1 MFIELDFR
9 FFKESLVEDDK
20 TDSYGCG
27 NHAKTSTVNIDV
39 CLVLEMFFFLL
50 LHFLYIVNTTE

>member
-9 FFKESLVEDDK
+9 FLKESLVEDDK

-39 CLVLEMFFFLL
+39 CLVLEMFFFSSVAFSVYSQY
-50 LHFLYIVNTTE
+50 H